1 MIPSQFLTRLLAS
14 GALVLSGIVTSS
26 ASAAGKAEASAEEVG
41 NIHQISAEV
50 CKTCHQEV
58 YKQWAESMHSR
69 STALKDPL
77 HGAFYQMEA
86 GSPTEEG
93 VLHKKSGQY
102 PVCLSCHAPNA
113 AIDKTTKLDARPAYA
128 EGVNCVACHT
138 LKTYKGIKT
147 PDGKQQLG
155 LSAYE
160 VAKNLQGPAG
170 FPRGLAK
177 LTAGSDPFG
186 GAGAAGA
193 DASQKPNPHL
203 GEAVDFEGKHIP
215 AMVMEANPSLMKSSD
230 ACMGCHD
237 QRDNPHGVPLCQTG
251 NEYIDSG
258 SNVNCLSCHM
268 PLANGLADHTMGG
281 GHNKAVL
288 ARAALFDLKVEKS
301 GKATEAVKAAKAA
314 AKVGK
319 QDKADGPG
327 NNLKAS
333 VRIKNQ
339 QPHSLPTGAPF
350 RNLYVKLT
358 AYDDKGEVV
367 WESAKGHPAES
378 DPQAYFS
385 YSMVDDT
392 GKPAPP
398 PVATKAGPDSRLK
411 PHEDRTLTYEIPAK
425 GVVLVRGELYYGLLW
440 PGLAKQFSQLPEEVR
455 TPMLVSVV
463 ERPIAP

>member
-1 MIPSQFLTRLLAS
+1 VRSIPSVASVLVYATAGLLALA
-14 GALVLSGIVTSS
+14 GTSVM
-26 ASAAGKAEASAEEVG
+26 AEDTA
-41 NIHQISAEV
+41 NIHHVSAEV
-50 CKTCHQEV
+50 CKTCHQDI
-58 YKQWAESMHSR
+58 YKQWKESMHSQ
-69 STALKDPL
+69 STALADPI

-93 VLHKKSGQY
+93 VLHKKSGKY

-113 AIDKTTKLDARPAYA
+113 AIDKTTKLDAKPAYS

-138 LKTYKGIKT
+138 LKSYKGIK
-147 PDGKQQLG
+147 DAEGKQQLG
-155 LSAYE
+155 LKAYE
-160 VAKNLQGPAG
+160 VAATLQGPAG

-193 DASQKPNPHL
+193 GDSKKPNPHL
-203 GEAVDFEGKHIP
+203 GEAVEFEGKQVP
-215 AMVMEANPSLMKSSD
+215 AMPMEANPSLMKSSD

-251 NEYIDSG
+251 NEYLDSG

-268 PLANGLADHTMGG
+268 PLANGMSDHAMGG
-281 GHNKAVL
+281 GHNKAQL
-288 ARAALFDLKVEKS
+288 ARSVLFDLK
-301 GKATEAVKAAKAA
+301 TE
-314 AKVGK
+314 
-319 QDKADGPG
+319 KADGKV
-327 NNLKAS
+327 LTK

-350 RNLYVKLT
+350 RNMFVKLT
-358 AYDDKGEVV
+358 AYNDKGEAV

-378 DPQAYFS
+378 DPKAYFS
-385 YSMVDDT
+385 FSLADDT

-398 PVATKAGPDSRLK
+398 PTATKAGPDSRLK
-411 PHEDRTLTYEIPAK
+411 SHEDRTLSYEIPAQ

-440 PGLAKQFSQLPEEVR
+440 PGLAKQFSQLPEGVR
-455 TPMLVSVV
+455 TPFLVAAV
-463 ERPIAP
+463 EREIAP

>member
-1 MIPSQFLTRLLAS
+1 MSA
-14 GALVLSGIVTSS
+14 ALGLSGIVSTI
-26 ASAAGKAEASAEEVG
+26 AGAEEAG
-41 NIHQISAEV
+41 SIHQVSAEV
-50 CKTCHQEV
+50 CKTCHVEI
-58 YKQWAESMHSR
+58 YKQWKDSMHAQ
-69 STALKDPL
+69 STALTDPL

-93 VLHKKSGQY
+93 VLHKKSGKY

-113 AIDKTTKLDARPAYA
+113 AIDKTTKLDAKPAYA

-138 LKTYKGIKT
+138 LKTYKGIK
-147 PDGKQQLG
+147 DAEGKQQLG
-155 LSAYE
+155 LKAYE
-160 VAKNLQGPAG
+160 VAAVLQGPAG

-177 LTAGSDPFG
+177 LSAGSDPFG

-203 GEAVDFEGKHIP
+203 GEAVEFEGKKIP
-215 AMVMEANPSLMKSSD
+215 AMPMESNPSLMKSSD
-230 ACMGCHD
+230 SCMGCHD

-268 PLANGLADHTMGG
+268 PLANGMADHSMGG

-288 ARAALFDLKVEKS
+288 ARAALFDLKVEKA
-301 GKATEAVKAAKAA
+301 GKATQAVKAAKAA
-314 AKVGK
+314 KG
-319 QDKADGPG
+319 DKAGKGEKADK
-327 NNLKAS
+327 LRAS

-350 RNLYVKLT
+350 RNMFIKLT
-358 AYDDKGEVV
+358 AYNDKGEVV
-367 WESAKGHPAES
+367 WENAKGHPAES

-385 YSMVDDT
+385 YSMVDDA

-398 PVATKAGPDSRLK
+398 PVATKPGPDSRLK
-411 PHEDRTLTYEIPAK
+411 PHEDRTLTYEIPAA
-425 GVVLVRGELYYGLLW
+425 GVALVRAELYYGLLW
-440 PGLAKQFSQLPEEVR
+440 PGLAKQFSQLPEETR
-455 TPMLVSVV
+455 TPMLVAAV
-463 ERPIAP
+463 EQELAP